1 MMSVMADIRSRCSN
15 EKINKLLESLHLYE
29 CEFLVVEQQYPKKNW
44 LGFNNGYEYKY
55 EFYARNI
62 NRIHGGE
69 IHDFQDLGYYDE
81 KELIRL
87 LEFMNVFKSYAV
99 VFDFHKIRDYSI
111 KESNSLL
118 RRLGKTTEEVGEM
131 AEAILCVEDPNN
143 TSYKLLTI
151 KDVKEEC
158 VDVLL
163 MVLSIFFD
171 KKINGTL
178 FELTN
183 LLHKKCDKWYE
194 TSIKK
199 TLEKKK

>member
-1 MMSVMADIRSRCSN
+1 MSVMANIKFNCTN
-15 EKINKLLESLHLYE
+15 KVINDLLQTINLYD
-29 CEFLVVEQQYPKKNW
+29 CEFGVVERKFEKTSW
-44 LGFNNGYEYKY
+44 FGLSSTVEYRY
-55 EFYARNI
+55 DFYARNI
-62 NRIHGGE
+62 NRMYGGE
-69 IHDFQDLGYYDE
+69 IADFQALGYYTE
-81 KELIRL
+81 KELLQI
-87 LEFMNVFKSYAV
+87 LEFVSVFKSYAL
-99 VFDFHKIRDYSI
+99 VFDFHKIQDYSI

-118 RRLGKTTEEVGEM
+118 RRMVKSSEELGELS
-131 AEAILCVEDPNN
+131 EAILCVEDPNN
-143 TSYKLLTI
+143 TSYELLTI

-194 TSIKK
+194 TSISK
-199 TLEKKK
+199 TEKKKC

>member
-1 MMSVMADIRSRCSN
+1 MSVMADIKFNCTN
-15 EKINKLLESLHLYE
+15 KVINDLLQTINLYE
-29 CEFLVVEQQYPKKNW
+29 CEFGVVERKFENTSWFGLSKT
-44 LGFNNGYEYKY
+44 FEYRY

-62 NRIHGGE
+62 NRVNGGE
-69 IHDFQDLGYYDE
+69 IYDFQDLGYYTE
-81 KELIRL
+81 KELLQI
-87 LEFMNVFKSYAV
+87 LEFVSIFKSYAL
-99 VFDFHKIRDYSI
+99 VFDFHKIQDYSI

-131 AEAILCVEDPNN
+131 AEAILCVDDPNN

-178 FELTN
+178 YELTN

-194 TSIKK
+194 TSIMK
-199 TLEKKK
+199 TLGKK

>member
-1 MMSVMADIRSRCSN
+1 MSVMADIKFNCTN
-15 EKINKLLESLHLYE
+15 KVINDLLQTINLYD
-29 CEFLVVEQQYPKKNW
+29 CEFGVVERKFEKTSWFGLSKTFEYR
-44 LGFNNGYEYKY
+44 YEL
-55 EFYARNI
+55 YARNI
-62 NRIHGGE
+62 NRFYGGE
-69 IHDFQDLGYYDE
+69 IHDFRALGYYTE
-81 KELIRL
+81 KELLQI
-87 LEFMNVFKSYAV
+87 LEFVSVFKSYAL
-99 VFDFHKIRDYSI
+99 VFDFHKIQDYSI

-118 RRLGKTTEEVGEM
+118 RRMVKSSEELGELS
-131 AEAILCVEDPNN
+131 EAILCVEDPNN

-178 FELTN
+178 LELTN

-194 TSIKK
+194 TSIMK
-199 TLEKKK
+199 TLEKK

>member
-1 MMSVMADIRSRCSN
+1 MSVMADIKFNCTN
-15 EKINKLLESLHLYE
+15 KAINDLLLTINLYD
-29 CEFLVVEQQYPKKNW
+29 CEFGVVERKFEKTSW
-44 LGFNNGYEYKY
+44 FGLSKTFEYRY

-62 NRIHGGE
+62 NRFYGGE
-69 IHDFQDLGYYDE
+69 IHDFQVLGYYTE
-81 KELIRL
+81 KELLQI
-87 LEFMNVFKSYAV
+87 LEFVSIFKSYAL
-99 VFDFHKIRDYSI
+99 VFDFHKIQDYSI

-143 TSYKLLTI
+143 TSYKLLTTQ
-151 KDVKEEC
+151 DVKEEC
-158 VDVLL
+158 VDVIL

-194 TSIKK
+194 TSIMK
-199 TLEKKK
+199 TLGKK

>member
-1 MMSVMADIRSRCSN
+1 MSVMADIKFNCTN
-15 EKINKLLESLHLYE
+15 KVINDLLQTINLYE
-29 CEFLVVEQQYPKKNW
+29 CEFGVVERKFENTSWFGLSKT
-44 LGFNNGYEYKY
+44 FEYRY

-62 NRIHGGE
+62 NRVNGGE
-69 IHDFQDLGYYDE
+69 IYDFQDLGYYTE
-81 KELIRL
+81 KELLQI
-87 LEFMNVFKSYAV
+87 LEFVSIFKSYAL
-99 VFDFHKIRDYSI
+99 VFDFHKIQDYSI

-131 AEAILCVEDPNN
+131 AEAILCVDDPNN

-194 TSIKK
+194 TSIMK
-199 TLEKKK
+199 TLGKK

>member
-1 MMSVMADIRSRCSN
+1 MSVMADIKFNCTN
-15 EKINKLLESLHLYE
+15 KVINDLLQTINLYD
-29 CEFLVVEQQYPKKNW
+29 CEFGVVERKFEKTSW
-44 LGFNNGYEYKY
+44 FGLSKTFEYRY

-62 NRIHGGE
+62 NRFYGGE
-69 IHDFQDLGYYDE
+69 IHDFQDLGYYTE
-81 KELIRL
+81 KELLQI
-87 LEFMNVFKSYAV
+87 LEFVSIFKSYAL
-99 VFDFHKIRDYSI
+99 VFDFHKIQDYSI

-131 AEAILCVEDPNN
+131 TEAILCVDDPNN
-143 TSYKLLTI
+143 TSYKSFDV

-178 FELTN
+178 YELTN

-194 TSIKK
+194 TSIMK
-199 TLEKKK
+199 TLGKK

>member
-1 MMSVMADIRSRCSN
+1 MSVMADIKFNCTN
-15 EKINKLLESLHLYE
+15 KAINDLLQTINLYD
-29 CEFLVVEQQYPKKNW
+29 CEFGVVEQKFEKTSW
-44 LGFNNGYEYKY
+44 FGLSKTFEYRY

-62 NRIHGGE
+62 NRFCGGE
-69 IHDFQDLGYYDE
+69 IHDFQDLGCYNE
-81 KELIRL
+81 KEILQI
-87 LEFMNVFKSYAV
+87 LEFMSIYKSYAL
-99 VFDFHKIRDYSI
+99 VFDFHKIQDYSI

-118 RRLGKTTEEVGEM
+118 RRLCKTTEEVGEM
-131 AEAILCVEDPNN
+131 AEAILCVDDPNN
-143 TSYKLLTI
+143 TSYKSFDV

-178 FELTN
+178 YELTN

-194 TSIKK
+194 TSIMK
-199 TLEKKK
+199 TLEKK